1 MKEESLNTRGGEKKE
16 EKQLNKRK
24 TTNKTMKQ
32 WLLKSMTLP
41 LLQQREIP
49 TAHMPLHPN
58 THTLFVT
65 LL

>member
-41 LLQQREIP
+41 LLQREIP

-65 LL
+65 LLL